1 MRRTSGTGN
10 REIGSRAECRK
21 VRPPGMTGSSPRPLQ
36 RSDGPGP
43 KFQRAFTLVEIL
55 VVIAIVGLVVALAAV
70 NLTPS
75 DREVARR
82 ETARLALAIENARDT
97 AWFGGRP
104 TAIQFAEGRVHRLS
118 REGNAW
124 KPELA
129 RETALGD
136 GVRVAAVTVNG
147 RALGAGDGRV
157 FMPDGLDEPFRVAL
171 EVRGLA
177 WAVDGDAA
185 GAIRV
190 VER

>member
-1 MRRTSGTGN
+1 MRRTS
-10 REIGSRAECRK
+10 A
-21 VRPPGMTGSSPRPLQ
+21 TGSS
-36 RSDGPGP
+36 G
-43 KFQRAFTLVEIL
+43 FTLVEIL

-82 ETARLALAIENARDT
+82 ESARLALAIENARDT

-104 TAIQFAEGRVHRLS
+104 MALMFAEGRLRRLA

-124 KPELA
+124 RPELA
-129 RETALGD
+129 RETAFGD
-136 GVRVAAVTVNG
+136 DVRVAAVTVNG
-147 RALGAGDGRV
+147 RTLGAGDGLV